1 MAGGA
6 SGQLAQAR
14 QQAAER
20 EPVLMPDTTAHEL
33 LDAIRDV
40 IARSDECPADDCGVN
55 LIRDILVPAW
65 TAFEIGEPKPDISG
79 G

>member
-1 MAGGA
+1 
-6 SGQLAQAR
+6 
-14 QQAAER
+14 
-20 EPVLMPDTTAHEL
+20 MPDTTAHEL